1 MTYENYTIANTALL
15 IVDPYN
21 DFMTKDG
28 KLFESTKESREK
40 FHSFENMRKV
50 IAHVRAAGIQVF
62 IVPHHRATPGDI
74 KAWRFPTPFQISS
87 TERQAFAA
95 DSWGGRFNPDYGP
108 QPGDVI
114 VHEHFSQS
122 GFAGTDLD
130 LQLKQRGITHLVF
143 IGMIANSCIETT
155 AKYGVELGYHV
166 TLVRDATAAFS
177 LDGMHTAHEV
187 NGPMFA
193 QAIMTTEELL
203 VALPKNSHLPRK
215 ALIALTSHSGPF

>member
-1 MTYENYTIANTALL
+1 VKYEDYSKSNTGLL

-21 DFMTKDG
+21 DFMTEGG
-28 KLFESTKESREK
+28 KLFEDTKESRET
-40 FHSFENMRKV
+40 FNSFENMRKV
-50 IAHVRAAGIQVF
+50 IASVRRAGVQVF

-74 KAWRFPTPFQISS
+74 ADWKFPSPFQIAASKKQ
-87 TERQAFAA
+87 TFAA
-95 DSWGGRFNPDYGP
+95 DSWGGSFNPDYGP
-108 QPGDVI
+108 RTGDVV

-130 LQLKQRGITHLVF
+130 LQLKQRGITQLIF

-155 AKYGVELGYHV
+155 AKYAVELGYHV

-193 QAIMTTEELL
+193 QAILTTEQLL
-203 VALPKNSHLPRK
+203 LEIRALENRERG
-215 ALIALTSHSGPF
+215 A